1 MTPDSDL
8 TVVHRAGRVAAVQAS
23 LAVAAVLLVV
33 GAVAFVVD
41 VHVQQQQIRSQLTA
55 VASTADDV
63 TDPPPGMILVMRGN
77 SGKVAA
83 SQDGVPTADLL
94 ARPAGYSDS
103 RIDNVHYRAVVADRP
118 GGRVVA
124 LLDLEPYE
132 AGRSRLLLSLGIAEL
147 TGILASVAVVSLLT
161 RRSIRPLT
169 QALALQRR
177 FVADASHELRAPLT
191 VLHTRIQLLSRRFDD
206 GDAHEAKEQ
215 IEALVADTRALGE
228 VIEDLLA
235 SVSMTDTA
243 LRDRVEV
250 SAIADAVGASMS
262 EHVEEAGVHLVVEGE
277 NDGAAEDFVVLG
289 SASALRRAITSLV
302 DNALAHQ
309 HSGGTITIRVG
320 RHGSAVIIE
329 VCDDGVGIDPDAMEM
344 LFTRF
349 SHGDRHTASAG
360 RQRYGI
366 GLALV
371 REIAH
376 AHGGDIAVTQTS
388 GGGATFTLTVP
399 AAPPI

>member
-41 VHVQQQQIRSQLTA
+41 VRVQERQIRSQLTA
-55 VASTADDV
+55 VASITDDV
-63 TDPPPGMILVMRGN
+63 TDPPPGMILVLRGN

-83 SQDGVPTADLL
+83 SRDGVPTADLL

-118 GGRVVA
+118 EGRVVA

-147 TGILASVAVVSLLT
+147 TGILASVAVVTLLT

-235 SVSMTDTA
+235 SASMTDTA
-243 LRDRVEV
+243 PTDRVEV
-250 SAIADAVGASMS
+250 SAIADAVAASMS
-262 EHVEEAGVHLVVEGE
+262 EHVEEAGVHLVVEGD
-277 NDGAAEDFVVLG
+277 NDGAAEEFVVLG

-309 HSGGTITIRVG
+309 HTGGTISIRVG

-329 VCDDGVGIDPDAMEM
+329 VCDDGVGIDPDAMET

-349 SHGDRHTASAG
+349 SRGDSHTAIAG

-376 AHGGDIAVTQTS
+376 AHGGDIAVTETS
-388 GGGATFTLTVP
+388 GGGATFTLAVP
-399 AAPPI
+399 AAPSI